1 MPPVL
6 MILIVIFNVS
16 PPPGVFLATTS
27 LEKIFKVFIKGPRV
41 ANDDALVFVLI
52 GHIRSNQYFFTIK
65 IHQVDRERL
74 LVNPHHLEIQL
85 APINGRLYLSIKH
98 ITVIS
103 GMRK

>member
-27 LEKIFKVFIKGPRV
+27 LEKIFKVLIKGPRV

-65 IHQVDRERL
+65 GPFGRALTSPKTALALAHKVKPL
-74 LVNPHHLEIQL
+74 L
-85 APINGRLYLSIKH
+85 
-98 ITVIS
+98 
-103 GMRK
+103 